1 MTSCLSVS
9 MYSNFLFIEVF
20 YLLLTVLFV
29 GTFVAYILLKKKAT
43 QKSKTFWKK

>member
-1 MTSCLSVS
+1 

-29 GTFVAYILLKKKAT
+29 GTFVAYILQKKKQLRKA
-43 QKSKTFWKK
+43 KLFEKNKRGRGEAY